1 MLDIN
6 PKLSGEEIK
15 MLRKH
20 IDRRRGMVLTAEAT
34 GLSRHTVRSV
44 MNSGMC
50 SEDTAKKI
58 RKFLKSQSVEA

>member
-15 MLRKH
+15 NLREH
-20 IDRRRGMVLTAEAT
+20 IDRRRGMTLTAKAT

-44 MNSGMC
+44 MNSGIC
-50 SEDTAKKI
+50 SDDTAKKI
-58 RKFLKSQSVEA
+58 RKFLKSQKQPA